1 MTQLASDHDDDL
13 KLEMISLY
21 FTGILYDVVDIVQ
34 NCKPSQAGNRHGDTD
49 TISDIVMYCYVLP
62 SNCVVH

>member
-34 NCKPSQAGNRHGDTD
+34 NCKPSGNRDTD